1 MICVDWANI
10 KAIALGRSAAM
21 EDLISEYSD
30 VFAPGTGTIH
40 HVQAQLCPNKGVQSQ
55 FCWPYTV
62 PYALKEKVGKELD
75 RQEEAGV
82 LRKVNHADW
91 AVPIVPV
98 VKKDGSLR
106 ICGDSKA
113 AIYQS
118 GPPH

>member
-1 MICVDWANI
+1 MSCGFKGHTLELLYAC
-10 KAIALGRSAAM
+10 
-21 EDLISEYSD
+21 EYER
-30 VFAPGTGTIH
+30 
-40 HVQAQLCPNKGVQSQ
+40 GVQPQ